1 MYFVETKLVM
11 LLNKQVYKKKKKK
24 AGPEKKTGV
33 SKTDVYLL
41 SCTQIWQ

>member
-1 MYFVETKLVM
+1 M
-11 LLNKQVYKKKKKK
+11 LLNKQVYKKKK